1 MDPDKVK
8 IIVNWQVLTC
18 VADAQAFIGYW
29 FWQLLPAIYQGF
41 LKNYCSLSEPD
52 WEGCPIYVDH
62 NL

>member
-52 WEGCPIYVDH
+52 
-62 NL
+62 